1 MTLYYNRTSERGIRK
16 RLRKESKEAEEILWY
31 HLRNRLLN
39 GIKFR
44 RQYSVGKYILDFYS
58 PENKLA
64 VEVDGEIH
72 LNKEVK
78 GNDELREEYIKR
90 FGISILRLT
99 NEMIKE
105 DIKTALKL
113 IEEQIKHIQLI
124 K

>member
-1 MTLYYNRTSERGIRK
+1 MTLHYNRTSERGIRK
-16 RLRKESKEAEEILWY
+16 RLRKESTEAEEILWN

-64 VEVDGEIH
+64 VEVDGKIH
-72 LNKEVK
+72 LVKEVSE
-78 GNDELREEYIKR
+78 NDELREEYIKR
-90 FGISILRLT
+90 LGIRILRLT
-99 NEMIKE
+99 NEMVKD
-105 DIKTALKL
+105 DIITALKL
-113 IEEQIKHIQLI
+113 IEEQVKH